1 MADKSNQK
9 ELSIKSP
16 SPDASGFDKLKF
28 HGREIR
34 KAIMQMTKE
43 SVLKTLDF
51 LKNNKISIS
60 INLIMIAVIAFV
72 AYQNMQL
79 EKQVIAG
86 QELFEITNDFC
97 GERTLST
104 IEDNFCRSF
113 SEIQNIDSLSI
124 PVKTITLD

>member
-1 MADKSNQK
+1 MADKK
-9 ELSIKSP
+9 DGEKLPIKSLP
-16 SPDASGFDKLKF
+16 PDASGFDKLKF
-28 HGREIR
+28 HSGETC
-34 KAIMQMTKE
+34 KAIIQMTKE
-43 SVLKTLDF
+43 SLLRSLDF

-97 GERTLST
+97 DERTLST